1 MRKKLIAGNWKMN
14 MTPTE
19 AGLFAKEL
27 APKLDADK
35 ADVVFCVPAIAL
47 CCVKEVMSGT
57 KIEVGAQNIHQADA
71 GAFTGEISA
80 SMLKDMGIKY
90 CVIGHSERR
99 EYFAETDETVNL
111 KTKKA
116 LEFGIIPIVCVGEKL
131 DQRDKNVTIELV
143 RMQVKLAL
151 DGISAADAAKVVIA
165 YEPIWAIGTGRTA
178 TKEQAQEV
186 CAAVRAVVQEIYNAD
201 VAGKVRIL
209 YGGSVSA
216 DNATELFNMP
226 DIDGGLVGGASIKMD
241 FEKVVN
247 Y

>member
-14 MTPTE
+14 LVPSE
-19 AGLFAKEL
+19 AVKFAKEL

-35 ADVVFCVPAIAL
+35 SDVVFCVPAISL
-47 CCVKEVMSGT
+47 CCVKEALAGT
-57 KIEVGAQNIHQADA
+57 KVEVGTQNIHQADS
-71 GAFTGEISA
+71 GAFTAEISA
-80 SMLKDMGIKY
+80 GMLKDMGVKY
-90 CVIGHSERR
+90 AIIGHSERR

-116 LEFGIIPIVCVGEKL
+116 LEFGIVPIVCVGEKL
-131 DQRDKNVTIELV
+131 EQRDKNVTIELV

-151 DGISAADAAKVVIA
+151 DGISGADAANVVIA

-186 CAAVRAVVQEIYNAD
+186 CAAVRAVVSEIYNAD